1 MLEKCELTCREEDLN
16 IVEPV
21 FVKISVRIWI
31 RVENIAESLDIKDRW
46 LEAITDFLDPL
57 STSKR
62 GGWKIGTLPTENQI
76 KIMLNAQG
84 IQSAMEKYSISASYQ
99 GADGIY
105 EKALDAIEAD
115 PYMICLNGEHE
126 VIIVE

>member
-1 MLEKCELTCREEDLN
+1 
-16 IVEPV
+16 
-21 FVKISVRIWI
+21 
-31 RVENIAESLDIKDRW
+31 
-46 LEAITDFLDPL
+46 
-57 STSKR
+57 
-62 GGWKIGTLPTENQI
+62 
-76 KIMLNAQG
+76 
-84 IQSAMEKYSISASYQ
+84 MEKYSISASYQ